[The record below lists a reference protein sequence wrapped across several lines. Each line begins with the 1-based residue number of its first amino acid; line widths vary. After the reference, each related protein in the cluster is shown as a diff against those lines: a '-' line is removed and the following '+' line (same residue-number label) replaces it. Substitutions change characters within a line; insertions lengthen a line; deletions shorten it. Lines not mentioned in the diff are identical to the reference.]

1 MSLRLSTVRHI
12 LNPSLIVIS
21 TILLASCAQHEEYPV
36 VRFSQVEPAA
46 KSQPTEVAVLQ
57 VALATGLSPSQSLAR
72 YQAITDYLSAK
83 LGQSVELL
91 QRKTYA
97 EVDDLLRDGKVDI
110 AFVCSSSY
118 VIGRDAFGERLV
130 AVPVIR
136 GASDYHSVIVVN
148 AASSI
153 TAFDELKGKS
163 MALADPQSASG
174 ALYLYSK
181 VAQFGGLTWL
191 KSFIYTYSH
200 DYSIVAVRDGL
211 VDGAAVD
218 SNVLATAI
226 ARDPQL
232 NNALRIIDTSPAY
245 ANNPVVAKPGLDP
258 ALFDQVQTLLLGMNS
273 NPDGQAALTRAGM
286 DRFIL
291 LDNTRYDSVR
301 QLIQKAK
308 P

>member
-1 MSLRLSTVRHI
+1 MSVRFKHTWWI
-12 LNPSLIVIS
+12 FSLTLI
-21 TILLASCAQHEEYPV
+21 LASCASQENYP
-36 VRFSQVEPAA
+36 RIRLSDLEPVPHSSRAENA
-46 KSQPTEVAVLQ
+46 ILQ
-57 VALATGLSPSQSLAR
+57 VALATGLSPSASLAR

-83 LGQSVELL
+83 LGQPVELL

-97 EVDDLLRDGKVDI
+97 EVDDLLREGKVDI

-118 VIGRDAFGERLV
+118 VLGRDGFGLQLV
-130 AVPVIR
+130 AVPVIH
-136 GASDYHSVIVVN
+136 GTSDYHSAIIVS

-153 TAFDELKGKS
+153 TSFDQLKGKS

-181 VAQFGGLTWL
+181 VAGLGGLSWL
-191 KSFIYTYSH
+191 KSYIFTYSH

-218 SNVLATAI
+218 SNVLAAAI

-232 NNALRIIDTSPAY
+232 NNSLRIIDTSPSY
-245 ANNPVVAKPGLDP
+245 ANNPVVAKSNLDL
-258 ALFDQVQTLLLGMNS
+258 ALFNRVQTLLLGMDS
-273 NPDGQAALTRAGM
+273 DPDGRAALTRADM
-286 DRFIL
+286 DRFVL
-291 LDNTRYDSVR
+291 LDDERYDSVR
-301 QLIQKAK
+301 LLIQKAK

>member
-1 MSLRLSTVRHI
+1 MFVHLKTARWIFLLTLLLTSCASQADYPRIRLSDLESVTNSR
-12 LNPSLIVIS
+12 
-21 TILLASCAQHEEYPV
+21 
-36 VRFSQVEPAA
+36 PAESA
-46 KSQPTEVAVLQ
+46 ILQ
-57 VALATGLSPSQSLAR
+57 VALATGLSPSASLAR

-97 EVDDLLRDGKVDI
+97 EVDDLLREGKVDI

-118 VIGRDAFGERLV
+118 VIGHDAFGERLV

-136 GASDYHSVIVVN
+136 GTSDYHSVIIVN

-153 TAFDELKGKS
+153 SSFDELKGKS
-163 MALADPQSASG
+163 MALADPQSTSG

-181 VAQFGGLTWL
+181 VAKFGGLSWL
-191 KSFIYTYSH
+191 KSYIYTYSH
-200 DYSIVAVRDGL
+200 DYSIIAVRDGL

-218 SNVLATAI
+218 SNVLAAAI

-232 NNALRIIDTSPAY
+232 NSSLRIIDTSPAY
-245 ANNPVVAKPGLDP
+245 ANNPVIAKPNLDP
-258 ALFDQVQTLLLGMNS
+258 ALFNQVQTLLLSMDSDPN
-273 NPDGQAALTRAGM
+273 GQAALTRAGT
-286 DRFIL
+286 DRFLL
-291 LDNTRYDSVR
+291 LDDARYDSVR
-301 QLIQKAK
+301 QLIQRAK